1 MNSVETDAANGS
13 VDPLEAIKK
22 VLEEYPA
29 GGEEFEELI
38 APVEKH
44 LRNEIWK
51 RNFYILFKIS
61 CSTVLALVAIFTLVI
76 YTPIYSHL
84 RAISRIGLIQLTPYW
99 DWSDYYHRDCLV
111 ENSFSDTDDSFS
123 KPDCSVCED
132 IGTIDAVTNISTK
145 LLIDHYID
153 QNIPVIVSDGAID
166 WRIINDP
173 DFNLDTIS
181 KAYRDDDSGW
191 KICQWKSNILPSTI
205 ELEDFFQQVN
215 SYSFDRPWFA
225 QWENCGRKSVKT
237 GRRFYSRPYFITPVF
252 DISFNNWIL
261 ISNRY
266 QAQRFKQ
273 VKLHTSLAMV
283 AQIRGTN
290 RLQFL
295 PQQACKS
302 ECPVIQLTLLE
313 GEIALFNPK
322 RWNLEYQ
329 PGRDSSNLGFI
340 IQGEI
345 D

>member
-1 MNSVETDAANGS
+1 MNSVETDANGAT
-13 VDPLEAIKK
+13 DPLEAMNK
-22 VLEEYPA
+22 VLEEYPD

-44 LRNEIWK
+44 LRNEIRK
-51 RNFYILFKIS
+51 RNARILFKVS
-61 CSTVLALVAIFTLVI
+61 CSTALALVTIFAIVT
-76 YTPIYSHL
+76 YTPVYSHL
-84 RAISRIGLIQLTPYW
+84 RAISRLGLIKLTPYW

-111 ENSFSDTDDSFS
+111 ENTFSSTDDSFIQ
-123 KPDCSVCED
+123 PDCSACED
-132 IGTIDAVTNISTK
+132 IGTVDVITNVSTK
-145 LLIDHYID
+145 LLMDHYID
-153 QNIPVIVSDGAID
+153 QNIPVIVGDGAID
-166 WRIINDP
+166 WPIVNDP
-173 DFNLDTIS
+173 DLSLDTIA

-191 KICQWKSNILPSTI
+191 KICQWKSNLLLSSI
-205 ELEDFFQQVN
+205 ELDDFIQQVS

-273 VKLHTSLAMV
+273 VKLHTRLAMI
-283 AQIRGTN
+283 AQIRGSI

-302 ECPVIQLTLLE
+302 ECPSIQFTLLE
-313 GEIALFNPK
+313 GEIGQFK
-322 RWNLEYQ
+322 
-329 PGRDSSNLGFI
+329 
-340 IQGEI
+340 
-345 D
+345 